1 MSALYRSLLRLYP
14 RRHRSV
20 FASEMLD
27 VFRQAQADAA
37 NRSISWCMV
46 FYMREIAGLLGGAAR
61 ERLRNLPASG
71 DCKLKFGGS
80 MNQQPRC
87 HFPRFAI
94 LMMTII
100 FVLVLEIIA
109 KGEGLSHYLIR
120 LSAVG
125 GPPLAAGQERWNLGN
140 SIQHWPSHYGLI
152 SGVAMGFLIAW
163 AVGVAAW
170 VFAYLLRWTGA
181 QHFDQ
186 TQSWP
191 VNH

>member
-1 MSALYRSLLRLYP
+1 
-14 RRHRSV
+14 V
-20 FASEMLD
+20 FAAEMLD
-27 VFRQAQADAA
+27 VFQQAQADAA
-37 NRSISWCMV
+37 NRSISWSMV
-46 FYMREIAGLLGGAAR
+46 FYMREIAGLLRGAAH
-61 ERLRNLPASG
+61 ERVRNVHASSG
-71 DCKLKFGGS
+71 CELKLGGN

-94 LMMTII
+94 VMMTVI

-109 KGEGLSHYLIR
+109 KGEGLSHYLFR
-120 LSAVG
+120 LSAMG
-125 GPPLAAGQERWNLGN
+125 GPPLPPGQERWNLGN

-163 AVGVAAW
+163 AVGVIAW
-170 VFAYLLRWTGA
+170 AFAYLLRRTGA

-191 VNH
+191 VNQ